1 MNSYEYMVTYDHAS
15 FYTIAAIMC
24 GCKVIILNPNGNSYE
39 ALESANTGTD
49 ILLPLEFRLNFPI
62 FMFGVAYGWDDIQW
76 ANDTIDL
83 VPPYIEKFKEYENIV
98 KTLRIRINK
107 SEAENKMLSKENV
120 KLNDEISTDVASKNL
135 VNFVLKRKATVRE
148 KKIQDL
154 SNEISNQKAEI
165 QILSNIIS
173 SIRNLLHQATF
184 RTYSKKVEN

>member
-1 MNSYEYMVTYDHAS
+1 M
-15 FYTIAAIMC
+15 AAIAYPRAPQSDSVSGGNIPIATC
-24 GCKVIILNPNGNSYE
+24 VSEEEELQRLHKEIEELKKQLKTQRQILNRQKKKIAINGQSRSKTMKIIAE
-39 ALESANTGTD
+39 A
-49 ILLPLEFRLNFPI
+49 
-62 FMFGVAYGWDDIQW
+62 VQ
-76 ANDTIDL
+76 
-83 VPPYIEKFKEYENIV
+83 KFKEYENIV

-135 VNFVLKRKATVRE
+135 VNFVLKSYKEKATVRE

>member
-1 MNSYEYMVTYDHAS
+1 M
-15 FYTIAAIMC
+15 AAIAYPRAPQSDSVSGGNIPIATC
-24 GCKVIILNPNGNSYE
+24 VSEEEELQRLHKEIEELKKQLKTQRQILNRQKKKIAINGQSRSKTMKIIAE
-39 ALESANTGTD
+39 A
-49 ILLPLEFRLNFPI
+49 
-62 FMFGVAYGWDDIQW
+62 VQ
-76 ANDTIDL
+76 
-83 VPPYIEKFKEYENIV
+83 KFKEYDNIV

-120 KLNDEISTDVASKNL
+120 KLKDEISTDVASKNL

>member
-1 MNSYEYMVTYDHAS
+1 MKI
-15 FYTIAAIMC
+15 IA
-24 GCKVIILNPNGNSYE
+24 E
-39 ALESANTGTD
+39 A
-49 ILLPLEFRLNFPI
+49 
-62 FMFGVAYGWDDIQW
+62 VQ
-76 ANDTIDL
+76 
-83 VPPYIEKFKEYENIV
+83 KFKEYENIV

-135 VNFVLKRKATVRE
+135 VNFVLKSYKEKATVRE